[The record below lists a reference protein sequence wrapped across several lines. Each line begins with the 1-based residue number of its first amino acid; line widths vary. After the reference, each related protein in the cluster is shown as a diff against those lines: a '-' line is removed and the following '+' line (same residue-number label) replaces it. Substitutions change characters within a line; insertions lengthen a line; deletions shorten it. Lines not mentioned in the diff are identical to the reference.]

1 MHYVM
6 TFSQLAESDE
16 SFRAELP
23 AFCERIRCLFA
34 RAEIQGYFE
43 SAERESAIDAD
54 LLEGL
59 SVVIETQQDHAMTL
73 ERLQRRD
80 PEALA
85 AFLLSLVQE
94 RRAVREQVHTFI
106 VGDESAEAA
115 KSVRERIDPAR

>member
-1 MHYVM
+1 M